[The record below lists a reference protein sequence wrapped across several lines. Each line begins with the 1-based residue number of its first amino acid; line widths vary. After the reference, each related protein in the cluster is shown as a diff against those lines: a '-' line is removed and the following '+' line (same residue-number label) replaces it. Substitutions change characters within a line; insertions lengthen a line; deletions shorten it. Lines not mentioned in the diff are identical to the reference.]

1 MRTWLKEE
9 RVKQRLTQKQV
20 ADAIGVTES
29 FYSLVEANK
38 RQKKMDITLAAR
50 LANVLGMEVNEIVR
64 KEAENESHR

>member
-9 RVKQRLTQKQV
+9 RIKQRLTQKQV

-29 FYSLVEANK
+29 FYSLVEADK
-38 RQKKMDITLAAR
+38 RQKKMDITLAVR

-64 KEAENESHR
+64 REAEA

>member
-29 FYSLVEANK
+29 FYSLVEADK
-38 RQKKMDITLAAR
+38 RQKKMDITLAVR

-64 KEAENESHR
+64 REAEA

>member
-9 RVKQRLTQKQV
+9 RVKQRLTQKQA

-29 FYSLVEANK
+29 FYSLVEADK
-38 RQKKMDITLAAR
+38 RQKKMDISLAVK

-64 KEAENESHR
+64 REAEA